1 VERGLTLTRLGLP
14 QEFDQLMRETIVII
28 ERTGRQAGEFYPIAL
43 RQFGANAMQTSDM
56 AAAVDYLKRSTLAF
70 EAH

>member
-1 VERGLTLTRLGLP
+1 
-14 QEFDQLMRETIVII
+14 MRETIVII